1 MSDMKKLVL
10 MIIPALICGI
20 WVVSS
25 CNKENNMSSALNIKA
40 VVISSPSVKNT
51 LTEEEMKVDTLLWC
65 QGKNIE
71 WYNETTGEIKFKKLE
86 NEDRFLVTASGFMVY
101 LGEELLFQ
109 LGGSMSVMSYTLN
122 YPVLVDGVDESFNDD
137 YRQGKPDWYASG
149 NEIYPQRPLKYY
161 IGRGYPNW
169 EYWTEEF
176 WTRTNWDKTVNADWV
191 EEREKNWKA
200 IEPGLNKFIEQL
212 KKEGKHRK

>member
-1 MSDMKKLVL
+1 MKRVVL
-10 MIIPALICGI
+10 TIIPALICGI
-20 WVVSS
+20 WFVSS
-25 CNKENNMSSALNIKA
+25 CSKENNVTSALNIKA
-40 VVISSPSVKNT
+40 VVISSPSVKST
-51 LTEEEMKVDTLLWC
+51 LAGEEIKVDTFLWC

-86 NEDRFLVTASGFMVY
+86 NEDEFLITASGFMVY

-122 YPVLVDGVDESFNDD
+122 YPVLVDGIANGDYNDAPID
-137 YRQGKPDWYASG
+137 YLNK
-149 NEIYPQRPLKYY
+149 IPLKYY

-169 EYWTEEF
+169 EYWTEKF
-176 WTRTNWDKTVNADWV
+176 WTDTGWEKPTEDSEFNWVK
-191 EEREKNWKA
+191 EREKNWKA

-212 KKEGKHRK
+212 KKEGKYRK